1 MVKHRCVMLM
11 ILFIPIFSECIH
23 GTKWSRIKVLFI
35 IHCNAYF
42 FKRKNNHDHD
52 RGHKTIVLID
62 GLHALALGLCALKK
76 LTTLKA
82 KWPCP

>member
-1 MVKHRCVMLM
+1 ML
-11 ILFIPIFSECIH
+11 ILY
-23 GTKWSRIKVLFI
+23 KL
-35 IHCNAYF
+35 
-42 FKRKNNHDHD
+42 KNNHD
-52 RGHKTIVLID
+52 RGLKTIVLID

>member
-1 MVKHRCVMLM
+1 ML
-11 ILFIPIFSECIH
+11 ILF
-23 GTKWSRIKVLFI
+23 KLKI
-35 IHCNAYF
+35 IMIG
-42 FKRKNNHDHD
+42 DLI
-52 RGHKTIVLID
+52 KTIVLID